1 MTPPRNIAQFN
12 QVVAVTLVKLYAA
25 FPNPIDLRGRD
36 IGAEAADDFADDMA
50 EQFQLM
56 METASNTIGFL
67 VQEGFVRY
75 DPAAG
80 HIGGPEYPGAT
91 LTLKGF
97 TLLGTTPEAVDDAVE
112 RRPFINQLQ
121 DVVEEGA
128 RTTATQIVSSLFTGA
143 LRLGAAAV
151 WAS

>member
-1 MTPPRNIAQFN
+1 MTPPRNIVQFN

-36 IGAEAADDFADDMA
+36 IGAEAATDFEDDA

-56 METASNTIGFL
+56 TETAGNTIGFL
-67 VQEGFVRY
+67 VQEGFIRY
-75 DPAAG
+75 DPTAG
-80 HIGGPEYPGAT
+80 HIGGPEYPSAT

-97 TLLGTTPEAVDDAVE
+97 TLLGTTPEAVDEAVE

-121 DVVEEGA
+121 DVVQEGA
-128 RTTATQIVSSLFTGA
+128 RASATQVVGSLFTGA
-143 LRLGAAAV
+143 LRLGAAAMGAV
-151 WAS
+151 